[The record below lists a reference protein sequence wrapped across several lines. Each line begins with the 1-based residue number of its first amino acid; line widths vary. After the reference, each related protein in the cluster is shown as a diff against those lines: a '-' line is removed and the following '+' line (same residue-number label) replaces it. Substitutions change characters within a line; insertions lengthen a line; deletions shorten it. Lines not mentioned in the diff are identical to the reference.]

1 MTGKV
6 DGKYIE
12 IVAGV
17 AAFLIA
23 YPEVEQIARVLP
35 VERRNGLAGIDLR
48 GGKQSGDRCHE

>member
-35 VERRNGLAGIDLR
+35 VERRNGLASIDLR